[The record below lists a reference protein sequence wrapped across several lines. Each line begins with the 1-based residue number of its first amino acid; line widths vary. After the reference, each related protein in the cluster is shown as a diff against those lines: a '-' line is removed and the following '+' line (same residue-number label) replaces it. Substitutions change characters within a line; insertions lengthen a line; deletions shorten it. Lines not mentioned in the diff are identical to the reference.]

1 MITAARPA
9 LTSDTLQKGLA
20 HTVFVQRVYQQFLM
34 KTASDQENTIVN
46 SDKGE
51 FKDFKNFQST
61 AIKGLIFIS

>member
-1 MITAARPA
+1 
-9 LTSDTLQKGLA
+9 
-20 HTVFVQRVYQQFLM
+20 M